1 MFNKTFNA
9 VWTYLK
15 DWKNLLA
22 HTLVG
27 LLILAIGLAL
37 PIKPIYRIILLV
49 VVIVLNTARMKLS
62 GKKRTLRKAAKSNI
76 SLILESV
83 TSRFVRQISTKDTTW
98 MCKPK
103 RFIDLIPQRP
113 AGLKAA
119 KIFTNQIGSIA
130 YPA

>member
-1 MFNKTFNA
+1 MFNKTLNA

-49 VVIVLNTARMKLS
+49 VVIVLNTVRMKFS
-62 GKKRTLRKAAKSNI
+62 EKKEEVKVSIGK
-76 SLILESV
+76 
-83 TSRFVRQISTKDTTW
+83 
-98 MCKPK
+98 
-103 RFIDLIPQRP
+103 
-113 AGLKAA
+113 
-119 KIFTNQIGSIA
+119 
-130 YPA
+130 

>member
-1 MFNKTFNA
+1 MLNNSLNA
-9 VWTYLK
+9 VWTNLK

-62 GKKRTLRKAAKSNI
+62 ENKK
-76 SLILESV
+76 
-83 TSRFVRQISTKDTTW
+83 
-98 MCKPK
+98 
-103 RFIDLIPQRP
+103 
-113 AGLKAA
+113 
-119 KIFTNQIGSIA
+119 
-130 YPA
+130 

>member
-1 MFNKTFNA
+1 MLNNTLN
-9 VWTYLK
+9 VIWTYLK

-62 GKKRTLRKAAKSNI
+62 EKKKEEEIRVS
-76 SLILESV
+76 
-83 TSRFVRQISTKDTTW
+83 
-98 MCKPK
+98 
-103 RFIDLIPQRP
+103 
-113 AGLKAA
+113 
-119 KIFTNQIGSIA
+119 IGE
-130 YPA
+130 

>member
-1 MFNKTFNA
+1 MLSKTLNA
-9 VWTYLK
+9 IWTYLK

-62 GKKRTLRKAAKSNI
+62 EKNNKEEVK
-76 SLILESV
+76 V
-83 TSRFVRQISTKDTTW
+83 
-98 MCKPK
+98 
-103 RFIDLIPQRP
+103 
-113 AGLKAA
+113 
-119 KIFTNQIGSIA
+119 SIED
-130 YPA
+130 